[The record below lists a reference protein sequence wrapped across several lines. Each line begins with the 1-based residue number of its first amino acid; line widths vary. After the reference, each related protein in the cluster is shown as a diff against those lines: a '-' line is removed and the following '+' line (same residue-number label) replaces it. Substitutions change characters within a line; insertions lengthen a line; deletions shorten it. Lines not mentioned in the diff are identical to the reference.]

1 MEIIQKKTQKYIKN
15 EKTGLIYENPN
26 YDSLY
31 ELLEISSNRV
41 LILEKQFIFTG
52 SKSIIPIVEDL
63 K

>member
-52 SKSIIPIVEDL
+52 S
-63 K
+63 